1 VLSHGVGE
9 GLRGVSSDG
18 DVVVVRPAADGAF
31 GTSGELGDG
40 PSGSFL
46 DKLIMVD
53 PEDHEKYL

>member
-1 VLSHGVGE
+1 LMLVPPTGEFAGPALGGTIEELSHHYKNV
-9 GLRGVSSDG
+9 LVLMK
-18 DVVVVRPAADGAF
+18 P
-31 GTSGELGDG
+31 